1 MRLGVS
7 GELIERNRNRLLGDA
22 DSEFSREFGRV
33 VLQRGGLS
41 AVHRKTKIPQRG
53 GAGKI

>member
-1 MRLGVS
+1 
-7 GELIERNRNRLLGDA
+7 
-22 DSEFSREFGRV
+22 V